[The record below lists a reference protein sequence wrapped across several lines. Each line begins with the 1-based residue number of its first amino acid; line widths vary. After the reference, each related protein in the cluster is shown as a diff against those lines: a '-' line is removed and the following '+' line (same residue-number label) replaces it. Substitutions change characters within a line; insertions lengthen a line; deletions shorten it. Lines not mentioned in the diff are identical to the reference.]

1 MQTKLQR
8 GSSFPRLNIGSI
20 NLVKTISFKSKR
32 SSLNLGQV
40 LPITRRGTPIA
51 TRLLLISCCQ
61 AYRTLRNVIFKQF
74 LALIIS
80 FDFFSD
86 VTLQNYGIFYLF
98 FRFSPISPKRKK
110 KEKEDKRNRRPQNKT
125 MDLSRKIRVT
135 LFFASFNKFQAHKGA
150 SSKKAWLRICDDL
163 EIII

>member
-1 MQTKLQR
+1 MQTKLQ
-8 GSSFPRLNIGSI
+8 RLNIGSI

-40 LPITRRGTPIA
+40 LPITRRGSPIA

-61 AYRTLRNVIFKQF
+61 SCNTLQNVIFKQF
-74 LALIIS
+74 LALIIR

-98 FRFSPISPKRKK
+98 FRFSQISPKKK
-110 KEKEDKRNRRPQNKT
+110 KPKNKTKKTKDTDGRKT